1 MDIRHGTLVLAFA
14 LGTAATAALPAQSVD
29 SHCTDPAIVG
39 VTLHGGD
46 ACQKVADL
54 FNYMNMQIGTWCR
67 RRQPDPGTGRHARRT
82 RTLRRRRARQ
92 RDEGEHPEGERH

>member
-1 MDIRHGTLVLAFA
+1 MDIRHGTLVLALA
-14 LGTAATAALPAQSVD
+14 LGTGATAALPAQSID

-54 FNYMNMQIGTWCR
+54 FNYMNMQIGTWVAGGNSADSDTSPSGCA
-67 RRQPDPGTGRHARRT
+67 PT
-82 RTLRRRRARQ
+82 
-92 RDEGEHPEGERH
+92 